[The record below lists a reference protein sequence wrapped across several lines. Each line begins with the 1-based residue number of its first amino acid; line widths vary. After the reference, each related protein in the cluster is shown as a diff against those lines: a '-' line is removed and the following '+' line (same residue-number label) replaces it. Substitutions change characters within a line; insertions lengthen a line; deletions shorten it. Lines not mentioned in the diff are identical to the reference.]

1 MRPRLPQK
9 ARNAKKR
16 RRPRRKNEIQAFEAV
31 FAQRSYDQIFVKR
44 ENRFSRVFRRS
55 EQSEFPDGKV
65 AVFEYFYEFAAD
77 KPRRPDDAYRIFIV
91 YHVLFIRFRYVFSE
105 KSAL

>member
-1 MRPRLPQK
+1 MQRNVA
-9 ARNAKKR
+9 ARAE
-16 RRPRRKNEIQAFEAV
+16 KNEIQAFEAV
-31 FAQRSYDQIFVKR
+31 FAQRSYGQIFVKC